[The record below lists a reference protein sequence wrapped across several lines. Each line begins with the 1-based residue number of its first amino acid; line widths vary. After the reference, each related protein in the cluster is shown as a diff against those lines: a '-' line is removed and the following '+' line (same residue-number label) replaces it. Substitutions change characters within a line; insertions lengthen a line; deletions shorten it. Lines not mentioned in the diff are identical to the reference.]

1 MGYVLITGATGGIGS
16 EFCRQLVFGNNLL
29 ITGRSEEK
37 LCELK
42 AKLLKLRPDAKI
54 EVFSADLT
62 DFNQRE
68 SLFAFADQK
77 GIKFSG
83 LINVAGVDTQKE
95 FIKYTHEKITYQI
108 RVNVESTIAIT
119 HGVLLR
125 REKELKI
132 LTVSSMSGTVPMP
145 YFAIYSATKCLLNN
159 FFKSLRY
166 EVKDAKITTL
176 MPGAVPTRED
186 IKRDIQLQGLTG
198 KLSSKPVDFVVKKA
212 LKGLEKNKQ
221 RVIPGA
227 FNKFIYFIEKITP
240 KSIQCRYVA
249 KKWSKKEKDNFN

>member
-16 EFCRQLVFGNNLL
+16 EFCRQLVIENDLL
-29 ITGRSEEK
+29 LTGRSQEK
-37 LCELK
+37 LENLK
-42 AKLLKLRPDAKI
+42 SSLLTLRPSANI
-54 EVFSADLT
+54 ELFSADLT
-62 DFNQRE
+62 DFDKRQE
-68 SLFAFADQK
+68 LFDFADNK

-83 LINVAGVDTQKE
+83 LISVAGVDTQKE
-95 FIKYTHEKITYQI
+95 FIKYTQQKIAFQI
-108 RVNVESTIAIT
+108 RVNVEATISIT

-125 REKELKI
+125 REKDLKI

-145 YFAIYSATKCLLNN
+145 YFAIYSATKATLNS

-186 IKRDIQLQGLTG
+186 IKKDIQVQGFTG
-198 KLSSKPVDFVVKKA
+198 KLSSKPVGFVVKKA
-212 LKGLEKNKQ
+212 LRGLEKNKQ

-249 KKWSKKEKDNFN
+249 KKWSKKEKDNF

>member
-1 MGYVLITGATGGIGS
+1 MGYVLIPGATGGIGS
-16 EFCRQLVFGNNLL
+16 EFCRQLVLDNDLL
-29 ITGRSEEK
+29 ITGRNEER
-37 LCELK
+37 LNN
-42 AKLLKLRPDAKI
+42 LKLELLSIRPTAKI
-54 EVFSADLT
+54 EIFPADIS

-68 SLFAFADQK
+68 ELFAFVDK
-77 GIKFSG
+77 NNISFSG

-95 FIKYTHEKITYQI
+95 FVKYTQQKIAFQI
-108 RVNVESTIAIT
+108 RVNVESTISIT
-119 HGVLLR
+119 HSVLLR
-125 REKELKI
+125 REKQLKI

-145 YFAIYSATKCLLNN
+145 YFAIYSATKGALNS

-176 MPGAVPTRED
+176 MPGSVPTRDD
-186 IKRDIQLQGLTG
+186 IKRDIKLQGLTG

-227 FNKFIYFIEKITP
+227 FNKFIYFT
-240 KSIQCRYVA
+240 RR
-249 KKWSKKEKDNFN
+249 FL

>member
-16 EFCRQLVFGNNLL
+16 EFCRQLVIENDLL
-29 ITGRSEEK
+29 LTGRSQEK
-37 LCELK
+37 LENLK
-42 AKLLKLRPDAKI
+42 SSLLTLRPSANI
-54 EVFSADLT
+54 ELFSADLT
-62 DFNQRE
+62 DFDKRQE
-68 SLFAFADQK
+68 LFDFADNK

-83 LINVAGVDTQKE
+83 LISVAGVDTQKE
-95 FIKYTHEKITYQI
+95 FIKYTQQKIAFQI

-125 REKELKI
+125 REKDLKI

-145 YFAIYSATKCLLNN
+145 YFAIYSATKATLNS

-186 IKRDIQLQGLTG
+186 IKKDIQVQGLTG

-212 LKGLEKNKQ
+212 LKGLEKINK
-221 RVIPGA
+221 G
-227 FNKFIYFIEKITP
+227 
-240 KSIQCRYVA
+240 
-249 KKWSKKEKDNFN
+249 

>member
-16 EFCRQLVFGNNLL
+16 EFCRQLVMENDLL
-29 ITGRSEEK
+29 ITGRSQEK
-37 LCELK
+37 LENLK
-42 AKLLKLRPDAKI
+42 ASLLTLRPSANI
-54 EVFSADLT
+54 ELFAVDLT
-62 DFNQRE
+62 DFDKRQE
-68 SLFAFADQK
+68 LFDFADQK

-83 LINVAGVDTQKE
+83 LISVAGVDTQKE
-95 FIKYTHEKITYQI
+95 FIKYTQQKIAFQI
-108 RVNVESTIAIT
+108 RVNVEATISIT

-125 REKELKI
+125 REKDLKI

-145 YFAIYSATKCLLNN
+145 YFAIYSATKATLNS

-186 IKRDIQLQGLTG
+186 IKKDIQVQGFTG

-212 LKGLEKNKQ
+212 LRGLEKNKQ

-249 KKWSKKEKDNFN
+249 KKWSKKEKDNF

>member
-16 EFCRQLVFGNNLL
+16 EFCRQLVIENDLL
-29 ITGRSEEK
+29 LTGRSQEK
-37 LCELK
+37 LENLK
-42 AKLLKLRPDAKI
+42 SSLLTLRPSANI
-54 EVFSADLT
+54 ELFSADLT
-62 DFNQRE
+62 DFDKRQE
-68 SLFAFADQK
+68 LFDFADQK

-83 LINVAGVDTQKE
+83 LFSVAGVDTQKE
-95 FIKYTHEKITYQI
+95 FIKYTQQKIAFQI

-125 REKELKI
+125 REKDLKI

-145 YFAIYSATKCLLNN
+145 YFAIYSATKATLNS

-186 IKRDIQLQGLTG
+186 IKKDIQVQGLTG
-198 KLSSKPVDFVVKKA
+198 RLSSKPVDFVVKKA

-240 KSIQCRYVA
+240 KSIQCRYIA
-249 KKWSKKEKDNFN
+249 KKWSKKEKDNF

>member
-16 EFCRQLVFGNNLL
+16 EFCRQLVMGSDLL
-29 ITGRSEEK
+29 ITGRSEDR
-37 LCELK
+37 LNELK
-42 AKLLKLRPDAKI
+42 KELIAIRPNAKI
-54 EVFSADLT
+54 EVFSADVT

-77 GIKFSG
+77 QIKFSG

-95 FIKYTHEKITYQI
+95 FIKYTHQKITFQI
-108 RVNVESTIAIT
+108 RVNVEATIAIT

-125 REKELKI
+125 REKNLKI

-145 YFAIYSATKCLLNN
+145 YFAIYSATKTTLNS

-186 IKRDIQLQGLTG
+186 IKKDILVQGITG

-212 LKGLEKNKQ
+212 LKGLDKNKQ

-249 KKWSKKEKDNFN
+249 KKWSKKEKDNF

>member
-16 EFCRQLVFGNNLL
+16 EFCRQLVMGNDLL
-29 ITGRSEEK
+29 LTGRSQEK
-37 LCELK
+37 LEDLK
-42 AKLLKLRPDAKI
+42 SSLLSLRPNAKI
-54 EVFSADLT
+54 ELFSVDLT
-62 DFNQRE
+62 DFDKRQE
-68 SLFAFADQK
+68 LFDFADQK

-95 FIKYTHEKITYQI
+95 FIKYTQQKIAFQI
-108 RVNVESTIAIT
+108 RVNVEATISIT

-125 REKELKI
+125 REKDLKI

-145 YFAIYSATKCLLNN
+145 YFAIYSSTKATLNS

-186 IKRDIQLQGLTG
+186 IKKDIEIQGFTG
-198 KLSSKPVDFVVKKA
+198 KLSSKPVGFVVKKA

-249 KKWSKKEKDNFN
+249 KKWSKKEKDNF

>member
-16 EFCRQLVFGNNLL
+16 EFCRQLVMENDLL
-29 ITGRSEEK
+29 ITGRSQEK
-37 LCELK
+37 LENLK
-42 AKLLKLRPDAKI
+42 ASLLTLRPSANI
-54 EVFSADLT
+54 ELFAVDLT
-62 DFNQRE
+62 DFDKRQE
-68 SLFAFADQK
+68 LFDFADQK

-95 FIKYTHEKITYQI
+95 FIKYTQQKIAFQI
-108 RVNVESTIAIT
+108 RVNVESTISIT

-125 REKELKI
+125 REKDLKI
-132 LTVSSMSGTVPMP
+132 LTVSSMSGTTPMP
-145 YFAIYSATKCLLNN
+145 YFAIYSATKASLNN

-166 EVKDAKITTL
+166 EIKDAKITTL

-186 IKRDIQLQGLTG
+186 IKKDIEIQGFTG
-198 KLSSKPVDFVVKKA
+198 KLSSKPIDFVVKKA

-249 KKWSKKEKDNFN
+249 KKWSKKEKDNF

>member
-16 EFCRQLVFGNNLL
+16 EFCRQLVASNDLL
-29 ITGRSEEK
+29 ITGRSQEK
-37 LCELK
+37 LEELK
-42 AKLLKLRPDAKI
+42 QSLLTLRPSANI
-54 EVFSADLT
+54 ELFSADLT
-62 DFNQRE
+62 DFDKRQE
-68 SLFAFADQK
+68 LFDFADQK

-83 LINVAGVDTQKE
+83 LFSVAGVDTQKE
-95 FIKYTHEKITYQI
+95 FIKYTQQKIAFQI

-125 REKELKI
+125 REKDLKI

-145 YFAIYSATKCLLNN
+145 YFAIYSATKATLNS

-176 MPGAVPTRED
+176 MPGSVPTRED
-186 IKRDIQLQGLTG
+186 IKKDIQVQGLTG

-240 KSIQCRYVA
+240 KSIQCRYIA
-249 KKWSKKEKDNFN
+249 KKWSKKEKDNF

>member
-1 MGYVLITGATGGIGS
+1 VGYVLITGATGGIGS
-16 EFCRQLVFGNNLL
+16 EFCRQLVLDNDLL
-29 ITGRSEEK
+29 ITGRSEDK
-37 LCELK
+37 LNALK
-42 AKLLKLRPDAKI
+42 EELLKLNKNAKI
-54 EVFSADLT
+54 ELFSADLT
-62 DFNQRE
+62 CFEKRDE
-68 SLFAFADQK
+68 LFAFADQK

-95 FIKYTHEKITYQI
+95 FIKYTHEKITFQI

-119 HGVLLR
+119 HGVLR
-125 REKELKI
+125 QREKDLKI

-145 YFAIYSATKCLLNN
+145 YFAIYSATKATLNS

>member
-16 EFCRQLVFGNNLL
+16 EFCRQLVAMNDLL
-29 ITGRSEEK
+29 ITGRSQKK
-37 LCELK
+37 LE
-42 AKLLKLRPDAKI
+42 ALKLSLLTLRPSAKI
-54 EVFSADLT
+54 EVFAADLT
-62 DFNQRE
+62 DFNKRQE
-68 SLFAFADQK
+68 LFDFADQNE
-77 GIKFSG
+77 IKFSG

-95 FIKYTHEKITYQI
+95 FVKYTQQKITFQI
-108 RVNVESTIAIT
+108 RVNVEATISIT

-125 REKELKI
+125 REKHLKI

-145 YFAIYSATKCLLNN
+145 YFAIYSATKATLNS

-176 MPGAVPTRED
+176 MPGSVPTRED
-186 IKRDIQLQGLTG
+186 IIKDIEIQGFTG
-198 KLSSKPVDFVVKKA
+198 KLSSKPIDFVVKKA
-212 LKGLEKNKQ
+212 LKGLDKNKQ

-249 KKWSKKEKDNFN
+249 KKWHKKEKDNF

>member
-16 EFCRQLVFGNNLL
+16 EFCRQLVIENDLL
-29 ITGRSEEK
+29 LTGRSQEK
-37 LCELK
+37 LENLKSSLLTLRSSANIEL
-42 AKLLKLRPDAKI
+42 
-54 EVFSADLT
+54 FSADLT
-62 DFNQRE
+62 DFDKRQE
-68 SLFAFADQK
+68 LFDFADQK

-83 LINVAGVDTQKE
+83 LFSVAGVDTQKE
-95 FIKYTHEKITYQI
+95 FIKYTQQKIAFQI

-125 REKELKI
+125 REKDLKI
-132 LTVSSMSGTVPMP
+132 LTVSSMSGTAPMP
-145 YFAIYSATKCLLNN
+145 YFAIYSATKATLNS

-176 MPGAVPTRED
+176 MPGSVPTRED
-186 IKRDIQLQGLTG
+186 IKKDIQVQGLTG

-240 KSIQCRYVA
+240 KSIQCRYIA
-249 KKWSKKEKDNFN
+249 KKWSKKEKDNF

>member
-16 EFCRQLVFGNNLL
+16 EFCRQLVMENDLL
-29 ITGRSEEK
+29 LTGRSQEK
-37 LCELK
+37 LEDLK
-42 AKLLKLRPDAKI
+42 SSLLSLRPNAKI
-54 EVFSADLT
+54 ELFSVDLT
-62 DFNQRE
+62 DFDKRQE
-68 SLFAFADQK
+68 LFDFADK
-77 GIKFSG
+77 NNIKFSG

-95 FIKYTHEKITYQI
+95 FIKYTQQKIAFQI
-108 RVNVESTIAIT
+108 RVNVEATISIT

-125 REKELKI
+125 REKDLKI

-145 YFAIYSATKCLLNN
+145 YFAIYSATKATLNS

-186 IKRDIQLQGLTG
+186 IKKDIQVQGFTG

-212 LKGLEKNKQ
+212 LRGLEKNKQ

-240 KSIQCRYVA
+240 KSIQCRYIA
-249 KKWSKKEKDNFN
+249 KKWSKKEKDNF

>member
-1 MGYVLITGATGGIGS
+1 MGYTLITGATGGIGS
-16 EFCRQLVFGNNLL
+16 EFCRQLVKTDDLL
-29 ITGRSEEK
+29 LTGRSQQRLEA
-37 LCELK
+37 LK
-42 AKLLKLRPDAKI
+42 KELLKIRQSAKI
-54 EVFSADLT
+54 EIFSADLT
-62 DFNQRE
+62 DFGERE
-68 SLFAFADQK
+68 ALFALADQK
-77 GIKFSG
+77 QIKFSG

-95 FIKYTHEKITYQI
+95 FIKYTHQKITFQV
-108 RVNVESTIAIT
+108 RVNVESTLAVT

-125 REKELKI
+125 REKNLKI

-145 YFAIYSATKCLLNN
+145 YFAIYSATKTALNS

-186 IKRDIQLQGLTG
+186 IKRDIQLQGFTG
-198 KLSSKPVDFVVKKA
+198 KLSSKSIDFVVKKA
-212 LKGLEKNKQ
+212 LRGLDKNRQ

-227 FNKFIYFIEKITP
+227 FNKFIYFIERITP

-249 KKWSKKEKDNFN
+249 RKWSKKEKDNF

>member
-16 EFCRQLVFGNNLL
+16 EFCRQLVMENDLL
-29 ITGRSEEK
+29 LTGRSQEK
-37 LCELK
+37 LENLK
-42 AKLLKLRPDAKI
+42 SSLLTLRPSANI
-54 EVFSADLT
+54 ELFSADLT
-62 DFNQRE
+62 DFDKRQE
-68 SLFAFADQK
+68 LFDFADNK

-83 LINVAGVDTQKE
+83 LFSVAGVDTQKE
-95 FIKYTHEKITYQI
+95 FIKYTQQKIAFQI

-125 REKELKI
+125 REKDLKI
-132 LTVSSMSGTVPMP
+132 LTVSSMSGTAPMP
-145 YFAIYSATKCLLNN
+145 YFAIYSATKATLNS

-176 MPGAVPTRED
+176 MPGSVPTRED
-186 IKRDIQLQGLTG
+186 IKKDIQVQGLTG

-240 KSIQCRYVA
+240 KSIQCRYIA
-249 KKWSKKEKDNFN
+249 KKWSKKEKDNF

>member
-16 EFCRQLVFGNNLL
+16 EFCRQLVTANDLL
-29 ITGRSEEK
+29 ITGRSQEK
-37 LCELK
+37 LEVLK
-42 AKLLKLRPDAKI
+42 QSLLALRPSAKI
-54 EVFSADLT
+54 EVFATDLT
-62 DFNQRE
+62 DFDKRQE
-68 SLFAFADQK
+68 FFAFADQK

-95 FIKYTHEKITYQI
+95 FVKYTQQKIAFQI
-108 RVNVESTIAIT
+108 RVNVEATISIT

-125 REKELKI
+125 REKDLKI

-145 YFAIYSATKCLLNN
+145 YFAIYSATKATLNS

-166 EVKDAKITTL
+166 EIKDAKITTL
-176 MPGAVPTRED
+176 MPGSVPTRED
-186 IKRDIQLQGLTG
+186 IKKDILVQGLTG

-212 LKGLEKNKQ
+212 LKGLNKNKQ

-227 FNKFIYFIEKITP
+227 FNKFIYFIERITP

-249 KKWSKKEKDNFN
+249 KKWSKKEKDNF

>member
-1 MGYVLITGATGGIGS
+1 MSYVLITGATGGIGS

-29 ITGRSEEK
+29 ITGRSEDK
-37 LCELK
+37 LNALK
-42 AKLLKLRPDAKI
+42 GELLKLNKNAKI
-54 EVFSADLT
+54 ELFSADLT
-62 DFNQRE
+62 CFEKRDE
-68 SLFAFADQK
+68 LFAFADQK

-83 LINVAGVDTQKE
+83 LFSVAGVDTQKE
-95 FIKYTHEKITYQI
+95 FIKYTHEKITFQI

-119 HGVLLR
+119 HGVLKR
-125 REKELKI
+125 REKDLKI

-145 YFAIYSATKCLLNN
+145 YFAIYSATKATLNS

-186 IKRDIQLQGLTG
+186 IIKDIQLQGLTG